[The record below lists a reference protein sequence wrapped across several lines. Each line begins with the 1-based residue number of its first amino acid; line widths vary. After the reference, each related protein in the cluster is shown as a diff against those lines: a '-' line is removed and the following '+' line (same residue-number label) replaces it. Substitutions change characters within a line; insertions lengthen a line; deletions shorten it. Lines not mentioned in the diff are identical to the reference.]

1 MIVFMKNLMTVVLAV
16 ALLFS
21 PAVSDDEIASDNE
34 VVYTELGIPLELHYE
49 QTTSSV
55 IPWDLEIYD
64 EKLYIGAGDY
74 DENTGPVYSMC
85 FDIEQEEWLD
95 VGVLRDE
102 QISRFCQINGKLIA
116 VGTDPMD
123 DWSLGNYYVL
133 GDDGWETVR
142 SLPNGIH
149 NFDMIE
155 FDGKIFAGVGTE
167 DVDETVAMSTD
178 GGKSWTYIPL
188 YKDGKPFD
196 TSGYKWTRTYEFT
209 QYNGQLYALLSF
221 QLGFGS
227 QHMIFRYEDG
237 KMVWLSD
244 KVFSLIGGIS
254 VGRKYWNGEFEFDG
268 ACYITANA
276 LYAIRDFSNQES
288 YEKIEMPGGESVA
301 DAFLRDGVMYALAFK
316 RDTKNKEYNVVIY
329 KSTTG
334 KTGSF
339 TPVAEFT
346 YPVPPVSFDTDGN
359 HFYVGMGYTTNVT
372 AKCGM
377 VLRIKPKA

>member
-142 SLPNGIH
+142 SIPNGIH

-155 FDGKIFAGVGTE
+155 FDGKIFCALGVDEGYSPIVFSEDGQNFEPMVMQKDGENISTVGKSYTRVYDFLEFEKGLYAFYSYTENGERHIELYKYNAESKIFEFFSEVSDKLERLKISYDLIRAKVFFEGKAYISMGNLYCTE
-167 DVDETVAMSTD
+167 DMTGFEKIDIGERNAVCDLYLD
-178 GGKSWTYIPL
+178 GDK
-188 YKDGKPFD
+188 
-196 TSGYKWTRTYEFT
+196 
-209 QYNGQLYALLSF
+209 LYALI
-221 QLGFGS
+221 GS
-227 QHMIFRYEDG
+227 VNENG
-237 KMVWLSD
+237 KYD
-244 KVFSLIGGIS
+244 IS
-254 VGRKYWNGEFEFDG
+254 VCEIKNGDLVECFSFEYDSPPMSIAAHNG
-268 ACYITANA
+268 VCYIGIGN
-276 LYAIRDFSNQES
+276 YARHS
-288 YEKIEMPGGESVA
+288 EK
-301 DAFLRDGVMYALAFK
+301 
-316 RDTKNKEYNVVIY
+316 N
-329 KSTTG
+329 
-334 KTGSF
+334 
-339 TPVAEFT
+339 
-346 YPVPPVSFDTDGN
+346 
-359 HFYVGMGYTTNVT
+359 
-372 AKCGM
+372 GM
-377 VLRIKPKA
+377 VLSVIFPK